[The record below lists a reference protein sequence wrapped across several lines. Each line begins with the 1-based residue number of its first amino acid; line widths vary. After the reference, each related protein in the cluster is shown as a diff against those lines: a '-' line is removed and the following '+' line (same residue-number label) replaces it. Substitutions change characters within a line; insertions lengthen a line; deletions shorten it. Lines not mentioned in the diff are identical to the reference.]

1 MDENNIHNS
10 PSLRPSRLKE
20 LDKTMHLGLVI
31 EMLHP
36 LDTIPHPVLV
46 LFIEI
51 KRILFESGVGFS
63 YVERL
68 LRGPASK
75 IIGVARSVVYDMVD
89 LGFVLQQ
96 KIYFATCWHDL
107 VNDVPGLSCHG
118 VHCQSCRRVY
128 SPHH

>member
-1 MDENNIHNS
+1 
-10 PSLRPSRLKE
+10 
-20 LDKTMHLGLVI
+20 MHLGLVI
-31 EMLHP
+31 EMLHL

-46 LFIEI
+46 LFIKI
-51 KRILFESGVGFS
+51 KRILFEPGVEFS

-75 IIGVARSVVYDMVD
+75 IICVASRVVYDMVD

-96 KIYFATCWHDL
+96 VKYFATCHDL

-128 SPHH
+128 SPHR